1 MTGRQVTIATRKS
14 PLALWQAYYVR
25 DRLQEQHPDLQ
36 VDLLTRWRQSD
47 RQDEGLFA
55 ALVSTVTGIARG
67 LQNTG

>member
-1 MTGRQVTIATRKS
+1 LRNPYVD
-14 PLALWQAYYVR
+14 PLSV
-25 DRLQEQHPDLQ
+25 LQ